1 MTLQGLGISMIAVQ
15 CRNETM
21 KMNPITKKIL
31 SITLLMLLAIGA
43 AAAEDADVSVTVNA
57 PEYVSDTFEVTIDIT
72 EVSDIIGA
80 QFDLTFD
87 PDVIDIE
94 NLKSDVKP
102 GMIGDTEMPI
112 YGVERKDNGWI
123 RIMVWQFDVVEEGGV
138 SGSGYLTKIIFEV
151 VGDPGDTIAI
161 DIPEEFERMLSDVDA
176 DEIPANW
183 FGANVTIG
191 TAPSMPAETPTP
203 TPDPSPTIVA
213 ASTPEPTATSIRTS
227 SPNPDS
233 PAFTARAQDAPA
245 AAVPA
250 ASSEKDGLQDAL
262 TAHNFITIYSF
273 IGLLAFIYS
282 LTLFR

>member
-1 MTLQGLGISMIAVQ
+1 MFTNEMMEMNTIVKRISLFVSIA
-15 CRNETM
+15 
-21 KMNPITKKIL
+21 L
-31 SITLLMLLAIGA
+31 FMLLAIGA
-43 AAAEDADVSVTVNA
+43 AAEDGDVNVSVNA
-57 PEYVSDTFEVTIDIT
+57 PEYVSDTFEVTIDVT

-94 NLKSDVKP
+94 NVKSDVKP

-123 RIMVWQFDVVEEGGV
+123 RVMVWQFDVVEEGGV
-138 SGSGYLTKIIFEV
+138 RGSGYLAKIIFEV
-151 VGDPGDTIAI
+151 VGDTGDTIAI

-183 FGANVTIG
+183 FGTNVTIG

-203 TPDPSPTIVA
+203 TESPTIVA
-213 ASTPEPTATSIRTS
+213 ASAPEPTATSIETS
-227 SPNPDS
+227 SFESASNPS
-233 PAFTARAQDAPA
+233 ASTARAQGAPA
-245 AAVPA
+245 AVAVPA
-250 ASSEKDGLQDAL
+250 ASSENDGLQDLL

-273 IGLLAFIYS
+273 IGLLAFIYT
-282 LTLFR
+282 LTLLR